1 MPLVRAADYPYQPYA
16 TQQPSTT
23 VPTAYQD
30 IRTPI
35 GAFGGAT
42 GEALSQ
48 LGSTFEKASDR
59 LATVALERQ
68 DLQNRIVADQQI
80 SSFENNINKVM
91 YGDPDKPGDVGYM
104 GLKGQAALDARGP
117 TRVRIDQILQEHQA
131 VLQNPHQRLAF
142 DTQSRRYRNYVLN
155 DVGRHYDSEFN
166 RWGTEVTTGRAAVA
180 LGNAGI
186 AANNDDFDGWKSA
199 FGTGRAA
206 LQEGLAKLGHPQ
218 ELVDAKLKD
227 FDEKAVT
234 DWAQKLATRDPVK
247 ADKFIDANREY
258 LPGKYDD
265 LKRQVKVQADKAMM
279 TEIATG
285 AKAPRGTPDLV
296 RGGQP
301 NLIRG
306 GAVQDRVSQEAASMG
321 YPVAAAL
328 ATADVESSM
337 GTSPDRPGSR
347 YKGVFQM
354 GNDEWE
360 SVGGGD
366 RNDKDTQIRNGVRL
380 QVKRKQELSQRLGRD
395 VADWEVYLAHNQG
408 VSGAASLIENPQM
421 SAGAAVTRAGG
432 APVNIS
438 GNFQGNPNAPASQFV
453 TKVRDDFN
461 RRMDKYA
468 GAVPAQ
474 DQVVA
479 QAAAKG
485 PDELLSN
492 LPERDPNEIPDA
504 DLGTAYKQSLEAAAK
519 RAIAAGAPISVWQG
533 AVKMLRQQY
542 TAAYIDQQ
550 RQEKLVLQE
559 QHKKD
564 ETIKDQFLR
573 RMDPD
578 ADNPPTVGEILR
590 SDMSTAAKENTVGFL
605 TARAQPGPTPRVS
618 ASNQTDLF
626 ARIHAGDEAEDKIR
640 SADPINLAYK
650 EKKITW
656 EARKELINDFRDTYT
671 STKAEW
677 AKAEADVLK
686 AVKHTIRPSL
696 MLPHGELIEQS
707 QDPDGADR
715 EVRFKRFVDQQVKET
730 VQAGKDPLKTVLNPD
745 SPDYVGKQAN
755 RYTKAGPGLFNKV
768 NEGAGKQSFAQP
780 KSLSEVQA
788 QFKSGRFGPPGS
800 QEAQDAAFAEAVR
813 LGFATPRTTTAAPV
827 R

>member
-1 MPLVRAADYPYQPYA
+1 MPTVRAADYPYQPYA
-16 TQQPSTT
+16 SQQPSTT

-30 IRTPI
+30 LRAPI

-42 GEALSQ
+42 AEALGQ
-48 LGSTFEKASDR
+48 LGGAFDKAGDR
-59 LATVALERQ
+59 LAAVALERQ

-104 GLKGQAALDARGP
+104 GLKGQAALDARAP

-218 ELVDAKLKD
+218 ELVEAKLKD

-265 LKRQVKVQADKAMM
+265 LKRQVKVQADKAMA

-285 AKAPRGTPDLV
+285 AKAPIGTPDLV
-296 RGGQP
+296 RGNQP

-306 GAVQDRVSQEAASMG
+306 GAVQDRIAQEASAVG

-337 GTSPDRPGSR
+337 GTAADRAESQ
-347 YKGVFQM
+347 YKGVFQL
-354 GNDEWE
+354 GDKEWQ

-366 RNDKDTQIRNGVRL
+366 RSDQSLQIIRGVQL
-380 QVKRKQELSQRLGRD
+380 LAQRKQELATRLGREPE
-395 VADWEVYLAHNQG
+395 DWEVYLAHNQG
-408 VSGAASLIENPQM
+408 VAGAASLIENPQM

-438 GNFQGNPNAPASQFV
+438 GNFQGNPNAPASQFIA
-453 TKVRDDFN
+453 KVKDDFN
-461 RRMDKYA
+461 RRRDKYA
-468 GAVPAQ
+468 GAKLEDTGGLDV
-474 DQVVA
+474 
-479 QAAAKG
+479 
-485 PDELLSN
+485 LLSN
-492 LPERDPNEIPDA
+492 LPEKEPGEIPDA
-504 DLGTAYKQSLEAAAK
+504 DLGAAYKQSLEEAAK
-519 RAIAAGAPISVWQG
+519 RAIAAGAPVSVWQQS
-533 AVKMLRQQY
+533 VKILRQRYNEQY
-542 TAAYIDQQ
+542 VDRQ
-550 RQEKLVLQE
+550 RQEKMVLQE
-559 QHKKD
+559 QHKQD
-564 ETIKDQFLR
+564 QSISDQFLR

-578 ADNPPTVGEILR
+578 ADNPPTIGEVLR
-590 SDMSTAAKENTVGFL
+590 SDLSPPAKENVVRFL
-605 TARAQPGPTPRVS
+605 TAQAQPGPTPRVS
-618 ASNQTDLF
+618 ASNQTGLF
-626 ARIHAGDEAEDKIR
+626 ARIHAGDEDENKIR
-640 SADPINLAYK
+640 SEDPINLAYK
-650 EKKITW
+650 EKKISW

-686 AVKHTIRPSL
+686 AVRHKIRPSL
-696 MLPHGELIEQS
+696 ALPHGELLES
-707 QDPDGADR
+707 AQDPDGPDR
-715 EVRFKRFVDQQVKET
+715 EVRFKRFVDQQIKDAT
-730 VQAGKDPLKTVLNPD
+730 KTGKDPTKTVLNPD
-745 SPDYVGKQAN
+745 SAEYVGKQVERFTQGGVN
-755 RYTKAGPGLFNKV
+755 LFNKV
-768 NEGAGKQSFAQP
+768 NAGKQSFKEPANMGE
-780 KSLSEVQA
+780 LQA
-788 QFKSGRFGPPGS
+788 QWKAGRWGAATS
-800 QEAQDAAFAEAVR
+800 DEARRAAYDEAVR
-813 LGFATPRTTTAAPV
+813 RGFIQPALVAPV